1 MPDGLCHEPLLNY
14 FVSACA
20 HVHDSVFR
28 RGPLPHLRRDVDE
41 HVAEH
46 SGTVV
51 TLDMNGLERSCVRT
65 RTDDSAS
72 LRASRA
78 GLPPPCCVPRRRLFH
93 CRNPTTFAKW
103 ATSWSLASGLL
114 KVRRRRGLATHI

>member
-1 MPDGLCHEPLLNY
+1 MPDGLCHEPRLND

-20 HVHDSVFR
+20 HVHDSVCR
-28 RGPLPHLRRDVDE
+28 RGLLPHLRRDVDE

-78 GLPPPCCVPRRRLFH
+78 GLPQALLCPSE
-93 CRNPTTFAKW
+93 TTV
-103 ATSWSLASGLL
+103 SMSQPNHVC
-114 KVRRRRGLATHI
+114 KVGPRRGL